1 MGSIAGRN
9 GTGVAPESE
18 WMHCRAFEGSS
29 ATEEALLVC
38 GQYIVCPT
46 LPDGKPPCIESITF
60 KNICIPWFS

>member
-1 MGSIAGRN
+1 MGTIAGRN

-38 GQYIVCPT
+38 GPYKIKFLFT
-46 LPDGKPPCIESITF
+46 
-60 KNICIPWFS
+60 